1 MKKLIKRLILCAV
14 LMLSCIGL
22 VACGSK
28 TDTGKTDKY
37 IVTFF
42 DADQKTVLKTEEV
55 EKGGKAT
62 EWTPENKENATFE
75 GWYATPDYVFAFS
88 FDTTIEKDT
97 SVFSMWNSLAKDER
111 VWIIAGN
118 LQGTAVK
125 DNNWGEDGRLHPEK
139 YSFEAVE
146 GKTNTFTLTVD
157 LYENDVFQFGVF
169 RYDEKDGGV
178 YERVWVNQKGYGLL
192 VSPEP
197 NFVDKGN
204 YLASEVNKHDI
215 GVAVSGT
222 YKFTMQTDLKNDNIG
237 KIEWEKIA
245 DAPALKSLFTP
256 TIYGTFNGYVKGAQ
270 IAPEYVM
277 KQADLTGMKWSLT
290 ASMNQGDVMIVLPF
304 NNYNAQVTGGTLTKD
319 SAAVRNPA
327 GYEIMFVETAKYDI
341 FLNIAEG
348 EKEGEYVYSVKVSK
362 AGDYEL
368 GAGVK
373 ADKYT
378 VSYRN
383 ETEGTN
389 YTVYLKNGARYP
401 LFTNPVLPQNE
412 TLMGWHF
419 VGAGENGENMGIP
432 EESTYGTDGGKQ
444 NGIIGYGVTK
454 EGERDT
460 RVFWLK
466 GTGGTTANGESLSWN
481 SGEEVYMEQTGDH
494 EYTVTLELTGK
505 QKEMLICANYLD
517 KKTGTYL
524 RNGSIVDYDKLDF
537 IDLESYSN
545 IRFSKNGTYKL
556 VLNSLTMKITVTRV
570 NAEA

>member
-62 EWTPENKENATFE
+62 KWTPENKENATFE

-97 SVFSMWNSLAKDER
+97 SVFSMWNSLEKDER

-125 DNNWGEDGRLHPEK
+125 DNDWGEDGRLHPEK
-139 YSFEAVE
+139 YSFEAVQ

-178 YERVWVNQKGYGLL
+178 YERVWVNQKGFGLL

-256 TIYGTFNGYVKGAQ
+256 TIYGTFNGYVKGGADRTRICDETSGFDGHEMVAYRFYESGRRDAR
-270 IAPEYVM
+270 IAF
-277 KQADLTGMKWSLT
+277 Q
-290 ASMNQGDVMIVLPF
+290 
-304 NNYNAQVTGGTLTKD
+304 
-319 SAAVRNPA
+319 
-327 GYEIMFVETAKYDI
+327 
-341 FLNIAEG
+341 
-348 EKEGEYVYSVKVSK
+348 
-362 AGDYEL
+362 
-368 GAGVK
+368 
-373 ADKYT
+373 
-378 VSYRN
+378 
-383 ETEGTN
+383 
-389 YTVYLKNGARYP
+389 
-401 LFTNPVLPQNE
+401 
-412 TLMGWHF
+412 
-419 VGAGENGENMGIP
+419 
-432 EESTYGTDGGKQ
+432 
-444 NGIIGYGVTK
+444 
-454 EGERDT
+454 
-460 RVFWLK
+460 
-466 GTGGTTANGESLSWN
+466 
-481 SGEEVYMEQTGDH
+481 
-494 EYTVTLELTGK
+494 
-505 QKEMLICANYLD
+505 
-517 KKTGTYL
+517 
-524 RNGSIVDYDKLDF
+524 
-537 IDLESYSN
+537 
-545 IRFSKNGTYKL
+545 
-556 VLNSLTMKITVTRV
+556 
-570 NAEA
+570 